1 MVSTLA
7 EKIYC
12 YNGKSMDLVKDIVRN
27 HRRLSKLSRIEL
39 ARLAGVGKTAI
50 FDIEH
55 GKESVRFDTLKKVLH
70 ALNIQISFD
79 SPVLE
84 RQSRARRS
92 AGT

>member
-1 MVSTLA
+1 
-7 EKIYC
+7 
-12 YNGKSMDLVKDIVRN
+12 MDQLKDIVRN
-27 HRRLSKLSRIEL
+27 HRRISKLNRIEL
-39 ARLAGVGKTAI
+39 ATLAGVGKTAV

-84 RQSRARRS
+84 RQSRATRS
-92 AGT
+92 SGS